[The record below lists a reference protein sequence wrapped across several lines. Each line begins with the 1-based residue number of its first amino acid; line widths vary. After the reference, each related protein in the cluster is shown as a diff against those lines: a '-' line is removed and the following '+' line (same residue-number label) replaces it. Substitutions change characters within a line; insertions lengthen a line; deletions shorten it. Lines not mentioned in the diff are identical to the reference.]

1 MISISARKQ
10 AKNLL
15 GCICCSPPH
24 EAGAIPATLTVHLCR
39 LWHTGEECVAQ
50 GLLAPQRGPQCSGP
64 RSTTSRLLTGL
75 QDAFLLFPALE

>member
-1 MISISARKQ
+1 MPGSKQ
-10 AKNLL
+10 RTCWVVYAAHH
-15 GCICCSPPH
+15 PH
-24 EAGAIPATLTVHLCR
+24 EAGAIAATLTVHLCR

-75 QDAFLLFPALE
+75 QDAFLLFPVLE